1 MQAKSLRIFAIA
13 VLLIGCF
20 SAVAFAGVTKSL
32 SMTNAQAKTA
42 SCAVVKAG
50 VVKSQT
56 PIATAM
62 TKGHSVGKLVAMSPK
77 TKSVAGGKVKARI
90 LAR

>member
-32 SMTNAQAKTA
+32 SMSNLHAKSA

-56 PIATAM
+56 PIATTYM
-62 TKGHSVGKLVAMSPK
+62 KGHRIGKMVAKSPK
-77 TKSVAGGKVKARI
+77 VKTFSGGKIKASI